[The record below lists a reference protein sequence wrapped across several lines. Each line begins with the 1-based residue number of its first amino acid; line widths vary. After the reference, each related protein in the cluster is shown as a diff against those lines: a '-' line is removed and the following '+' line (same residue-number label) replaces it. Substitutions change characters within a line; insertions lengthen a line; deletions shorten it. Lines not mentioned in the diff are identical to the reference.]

1 LSAGEKRP
9 ALGDV
14 ENDGDAGAIELV
26 AKAGVATLRKKTGG
40 QSLELDREAI
50 AVELLSV
57 Q

>member
-50 AVELLSV
+50 AVELLGV